1 MKTEER
7 KKYNKG
13 YAIKS
18 AIKSMLVLLA
28 LIIFLLYIGNSLLP
42 TKVTDYFW
50 RYSWIIFL
58 YLIYSG
64 YRNYQNL
71 KEFLDD
77 SLHIQLIKEKYRFPI
92 AEFKEVVAITQVF
105 LAVVEKKID
114 IAKFFTP
121 IPFIVYGIGVYVD
134 DKVFLQKTTDLFG
147 NIIIY
152 KDLMIYGGFI
162 CFGLYLLGLN
172 RLLERHKQL
181 SLRIVRF
188 QSELFFYEELLLSEE
203 KVRKKEY
210 IDTIKS
216 ILD

>member
-114 IAKFFTP
+114 I
-121 IPFIVYGIGVYVD
+121 
-134 DKVFLQKTTDLFG
+134 
-147 NIIIY
+147 
-152 KDLMIYGGFI
+152 
-162 CFGLYLLGLN
+162 
-172 RLLERHKQL
+172 
-181 SLRIVRF
+181 
-188 QSELFFYEELLLSEE
+188 
-203 KVRKKEY
+203 
-210 IDTIKS
+210 
-216 ILD
+216 